1 MKNLSFPG
9 LPRVLIVDDEEGV
22 REGLRTLLQQEG
34 LHVETAGTAED
45 GLRRVEAR
53 AFDVVF
59 LDLNLPGADGLSTI
73 SKFRVGTPCPD
84 VLILTGYGTVAKTV
98 ESMRKGASDV
108 IEKPFT
114 GDRILATVRRVL
126 ETRQLKNELTWL
138 QDRVRELT
146 STELVGLSAGIR
158 EVQTRIDQVA
168 HAPDTTVLITGQ
180 SGTGKELV
188 ARCVHER
195 SARRHGPFVAVNCA
209 ALTEA
214 LLEAELFGYEPGA
227 FTGASRDGKDGLF
240 AVATG
245 GTLFLDEIGEME
257 PNLQAKLLRVLQER
271 VFRRVGGVNDVP
283 VDVRIIASTNR
294 DLRQMVQ
301 AGGFRED
308 LFYRLNQV
316 PLLLPPL
323 RERGDDIHLL
333 FRKFTGDFSERH
345 HMPPIRLGPEAV
357 ELLQRYPW
365 PGNVR
370 QLKNIAEQI
379 SAIET
384 ERSVDA
390 DRLLD
395 YLPELPRRDLVTI
408 PREGQEGAG
417 PGMNEREI
425 LYKLLFEMK
434 SDLTDLKSLV
444 LKMIQDGRIDTA
456 SSEDQSLVNRVFG
469 EREGTDILRLP
480 ERASEEQRWSPAG
493 QEDEDGFA
501 DSHEVEESLSL
512 VDSERELIQRAL
524 AKHRNRR
531 KQAADELG
539 ISERTLYRKIKEFGL
554 K

>member
-53 AFDVVF
+53 SFDVVF
-59 LDLNLPGADGLSTI
+59 LDLNLPGLDGMSTI
-73 SKFRVGTPCPD
+73 SRFRIGTPSPD
-84 VLILTGYGTVAKTV
+84 VLILTGYGTVAKAV

-126 ETRQLKNELTWL
+126 EARQLKNELTWL

-146 STELVGLSAGIR
+146 STDIVGLSSGIS

-227 FTGASRDGKDGLF
+227 FTGASREGKDGLF
-240 AVATG
+240 AVAKG

-271 VFRRVGGVNDVP
+271 VFRRVGGVQDVP
-283 VDVRIIASTNR
+283 VDVRIITSTNR
-294 DLRQMVQ
+294 DLREMVK
-301 AGGFRED
+301 AGSFRED
-308 LFYRLNQV
+308 LFYRLNV
-316 PLLLPPL
+316 MAVHVPPL
-323 RERGDDIHLL
+323 RERAEDVPLL
-333 FRKFTGDFSERH
+333 SHFFLDQIGRQMGKSLSGFTE
-345 HMPPIRLGPEAV
+345 EAM
-357 ELLQRYPW
+357 ETLTEYSW

-370 QLKNIAEQI
+370 ELRN
-379 SAIET
+379 AIEHACIVCPSGMIDEAHLPKFT
-384 ERSVDA
+384 GGLPDGSDEI
-390 DRLLD
+390 DR
-395 YLPELPRRDLVTI
+395 T
-408 PREGQEGAG
+408 
-417 PGMNEREI
+417 
-425 LYKLLFEMK
+425 
-434 SDLTDLKSLV
+434 SLV
-444 LKMIQDGRIDTA
+444 LEGQDRSI
-456 SSEDQSLVNRVFG
+456 
-469 EREGTDILRLP
+469 
-480 ERASEEQRWSPAG
+480 
-493 QEDEDGFA
+493 
-501 DSHEVEESLSL
+501 
-512 VDSERELIQRAL
+512 RAL
-524 AKHRNRR
+524 ESQLVAKVLDDTDWNISRAASILGINRTTLYNKIR
-531 KQAADELG
+531 VYELG
-539 ISERTLYRKIKEFGL
+539 QRPMRSKVIA
-554 K
+554 